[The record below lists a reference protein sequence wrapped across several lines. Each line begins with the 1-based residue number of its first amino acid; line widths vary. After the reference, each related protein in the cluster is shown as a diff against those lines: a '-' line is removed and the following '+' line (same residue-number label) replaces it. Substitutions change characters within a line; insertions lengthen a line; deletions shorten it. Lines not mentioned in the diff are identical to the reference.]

1 MYRLAYTET
10 TLLFFYYLDNIVR
23 NKGLYKYYKES
34 QANLI
39 NWLYSTS
46 GFYDIAIKG
55 SYFDFDVNRCRS
67 SFVYNTYMSK
77 LLKKVKK
84 YDKGCQLNLH
94 VTAPE
99 FLDKYYQS
107 FVDYI
112 NKRSSY
118 NERVVDKEMIFNFIQ
133 GKKRILVV
141 NDIAS
146 LFVQQWEN
154 GNLKKIFDDFPDL
167 EIFKGYNPGTTFF
180 NRGPHGSILQSIRKH
195 CKKISK
201 LIDEHGIQGV
211 VISCGA
217 YTPFLADFIYQKKK
231 VDVQCTGGHIAENFG
246 VANGRASGRILC
258 KTNSPELWI
267 TVPDEMKPKYHE
279 KVEWGQY
286 W

>member
-67 SFVYNTYMSK
+67 SVVYNIYMSK
-77 LLKKVKK
+77 LLNKVKK

-94 VTAPE
+94 NIESV
-99 FLDKYYQS
+99 LDKYYHL

-112 NKRSSY
+112 DKRNSY
-118 NERVVDKEMIFNFIQ
+118 NAEIDKKMIFNFMQ
-133 GKKRILVV
+133 EKKRILVV
-141 NDIAS
+141 NDIGS
-146 LFVQQWEN
+146 LFLQQWEN
-154 GNLKKIFDDFPDL
+154 GNLKKIFPDFPDL
-167 EIFKGYNPGTTFF
+167 EIFKSYNPGTTFF
-180 NRGPHGSILQSIRKH
+180 NRGPRGSILQSIRNH
-195 CKKISK
+195 CKKLSK
-201 LIDEHGIQGV
+201 LIDKHDIQGV
-211 VISCGA
+211 IISCGA
-217 YTPFLADFIYQKKK
+217 YSAFLADFIYHKKK
-231 VDVQCTGGHIAENFG
+231 VDVQCVGGSIAENFG
-246 VANGRASGRILC
+246 VINKRVETYSVYH
-258 KTNSPELWI
+258 KEKSPQLWI
-267 TVPDEMKPKYHE
+267 TVPDKMKPKYHE
-279 KVEWGQY
+279 KVEWGHY

>member
-10 TLLFFYYLDNIVR
+10 TLLFFYYLDTIVR
-23 NKGLYKYYKES
+23 NKELCKHYRGF
-34 QANLI
+34 QGDMI

-55 SYFDFDVNRCRS
+55 SYFDFDRDKCRS
-67 SFVYNTYMSK
+67 SIVYNTYMSK
-77 LLKKVKK
+77 LFKKVKK

-118 NERVVDKEMIFNFIQ
+118 NAEIDKKMIFNFMQ
-133 GKKRILVV
+133 EKKRILVV
-141 NDIAS
+141 NDIGS

-231 VDVQCTGGHIAENFG
+231 VDVQCSGGYIAENFG
-246 VANGRASGRILC
+246 VINKRVCDRNGWC

-279 KVEWGQY
+279 KVESGLY